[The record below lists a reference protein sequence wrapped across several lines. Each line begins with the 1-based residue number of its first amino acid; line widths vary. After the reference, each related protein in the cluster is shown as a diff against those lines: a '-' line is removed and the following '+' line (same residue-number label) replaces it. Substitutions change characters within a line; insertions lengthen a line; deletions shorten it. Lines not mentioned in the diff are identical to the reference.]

1 MSFSIFS
8 FLNAVF
14 WFNVILIPIAI
25 IQLRGNTA
33 KRYSPVLL
41 AALALLAAVRVF
53 LPVDSSMFLVIRS
66 YHVLRFLQRVLTYRP
81 FGLVAVWEVT
91 VGLWIAGALTVCIRE
106 IYLCQ
111 RDRRTRRSWVHV
123 HNERV
128 VSAATALGIP
138 LERIVV
144 TPAVGVP
151 MVSGLFHPRIYL
163 PDADLTDEDWTWV
176 LKHEQTHVKKGDLW
190 IKLLYLVLEGLFFW
204 NPLVPMLEDNLSD
217 LLEFRCDY
225 FVTRN
230 CTDDEKRAYLLAI
243 LHVLQHAKAKEEKEK
258 RSRKSRS
265 HMSAFMVANDSERLL
280 RERVDAVENPRPKRP
295 FLHIALALISVVLFL
310 ASYLVLFQPAVNP
323 SAEEV
328 DGEVVITQDNS
339 YIRLTEA
346 GTYELWV
353 ENRCFGIIPAEAIK
367 TEPLN
372 QLTIYN
378 EEGQVISE

>member
-25 IQLRGNTA
+25 IQLRGNAA

-111 RDRRTRRSWVHV
+111 RDRRTWRSWVHV

-295 FLHIALALISVVLFL
+295 FLHIIMAVVSVILFF
-310 ASYLVLFQPAVNP
+310 ASYFVLFQPATEPPIFVENGYIEITP
-323 SAEEV
+323 ENAYVIHTADGKYEVWV
-328 DGEVVITQDNS
+328 DGELLS
-339 YIRLTEA
+339 
-346 GTYELWV
+346 
-353 ENRCFGIIPAEAIK
+353 
-367 TEPLN
+367 
-372 QLTIYN
+372 TISEEVLKADPMNKLIVY
-378 EEGQVISE
+378 EEGSEIP

>member
-25 IQLRGNTA
+25 IQLRGNAA

-295 FLHIALALISVVLFL
+295 FLHIIIALVSAVLFL
-310 ASYLVLFQPAVNP
+310 ASYFVLFQPATEPPVFIEDGY
-323 SAEEV
+323 AEITPENAYIIHTADGKYEIWV
-328 DGEVVITQDNS
+328 DGELFSTISEEVLNADPMNK
-339 YIRLTEA
+339 LTV
-346 GTYELWV
+346 Y
-353 ENRCFGIIPAEAIK
+353 
-367 TEPLN
+367 
-372 QLTIYN
+372 
-378 EEGQVISE
+378 EEGSEIP

>member
-25 IQLRGNTA
+25 IQLRGNAA

-295 FLHIALALISVVLFL
+295 FLHIIIALVSAVLFL
-310 ASYLVLFQPAVNP
+310 ASYFVLFQPATEPPVFIEDGYVEITPEN
-323 SAEEV
+323 AYIIHTADGKYEIWV
-328 DGEVVITQDNS
+328 DGELFSTISEEVLNADPMNK
-339 YIRLTEA
+339 LTV
-346 GTYELWV
+346 Y
-353 ENRCFGIIPAEAIK
+353 
-367 TEPLN
+367 
-372 QLTIYN
+372 
-378 EEGQVISE
+378 EEGSEIP

>member
-25 IQLRGNTA
+25 IQLRGNAA

-111 RDRRTRRSWVHV
+111 RDRRTWRSWVHV

-295 FLHIALALISVVLFL
+295 FLHIIMEVVSVILFF
-310 ASYLVLFQPAVNP
+310 ASYFVLFQPATEPPIFVENGYIEITP
-323 SAEEV
+323 ENAYVIHTADGKYEVWV
-328 DGEVVITQDNS
+328 DGELLS
-339 YIRLTEA
+339 
-346 GTYELWV
+346 
-353 ENRCFGIIPAEAIK
+353 
-367 TEPLN
+367 
-372 QLTIYN
+372 TISEEVLKADPMNKLIVY
-378 EEGQVISE
+378 EEGSEIP

>member
-25 IQLRGNTA
+25 IQLRGNAA

-111 RDRRTRRSWVHV
+111 RDRRTWRSWVHV
-123 HNERV
+123 NERV

-295 FLHIALALISVVLFL
+295 FLHIIIAVVSVMLFF
-310 ASYLVLFQPAVNP
+310 ASYFVLFQPAG
-323 SAEEV
+323 SAPVSEPVKITPDNAYIQLSSTGEYEIWL
-328 DGEVVITQDNS
+328 DGQ
-339 YIRLTEA
+339 YF
-346 GTYELWV
+346 GTVPADAIQYPPLSELP
-353 ENRCFGIIPAEAIK
+353 IH
-367 TEPLN
+367 T
-372 QLTIYN
+372 N
-378 EEGQVISE
+378 EEG

>member
-1 MSFSIFS
+1 MSFSIYS

-14 WFNVILIPIAI
+14 WFNVILIPVAI
-25 IQLRGNTA
+25 IQLRGNAA

-81 FGLVAVWEVT
+81 FGLVAVWEVA

-151 MVSGLFHPRIYL
+151 MVSGLFHPHIYL

-243 LHVLQHAKAKEEKEK
+243 LHILQHAKAKEEKEK
-258 RSRKSRS
+258 QSRKSHS
-265 HMSAFMVANDSERLL
+265 HMSTFMVTNDSERLL
-280 RERVDAVENPRPKRP
+280 WDRVDAVENPRPKRP
-295 FLHIALALISVVLFL
+295 FLHIIMAVVSVILFF
-310 ASYLVLFQPAVNP
+310 ASYFVLFQPATEPPIFVENGYIEITP
-323 SAEEV
+323 ENAYVIHTADGKYEVWV
-328 DGEVVITQDNS
+328 DGELLS
-339 YIRLTEA
+339 
-346 GTYELWV
+346 
-353 ENRCFGIIPAEAIK
+353 
-367 TEPLN
+367 
-372 QLTIYN
+372 TISEEVLKADPMNKLIVY
-378 EEGQVISE
+378 EEGSEIP